1 MGKTKQKVRARLKMV
16 SPSWLLVALI
26 AHMCHSSRGSRCWDS
41 PLCANLSNKQRI
53 LECIRMCMSA
63 VPNESPQIPDVNEAE
78 DPLGLVQNGLTS
90 EDRSR
95 SDERRSYSME
105 HFRWGK
111 PSGRKRRP
119 VKVFS
124 SSLEG
129 EGSSEGKLP
138 LRARRR
144 LEAKRSGDTPP
155 GSRSKTSFTSYS
167 KQERKDGTYRMS
179 HFRWGSPPATKRNGN
194 FLRQWQEER
203 PQSPLSKL
211 LRNFMRN
218 DIETMVG

>member
-1 MGKTKQKVRARLKMV
+1 MV
-16 SPSWLLVALI
+16 SPSWLFVALI
-26 AHMCHSSRGSRCWDS
+26 AHMCHSSRGSKCWDS

-53 LECIRMCMSA
+53 LECIQMCMSELQDDTPQ
-63 VPNESPQIPDVNEAE
+63 VPEVE
-78 DPLGLVQNGLTS
+78 QNSLTS

-95 SDERRSYSME
+95 STERRSYSME

-119 VKVFS
+119 VKVFFS
-124 SSLEG
+124 SSQEG
-129 EGSSEGKLP
+129 EGSSEDTLP
-138 LRARRR
+138 RRARRR
-144 LEAKRSGDTPP
+144 LEVKRNGDSPP

-194 FLRQWQEER
+194 FLKPWQSER
-203 PQSPLSKL
+203 PQSPLSNL
-211 LRNFMRN
+211 LRNFVGK
-218 DIETMVG
+218 DIEKMAG

>member
-1 MGKTKQKVRARLKMV
+1 MA

-26 AHMCHSSRGSRCWDS
+26 AHVCHSSRGSKCWDS
-41 PLCANLSNKQRI
+41 PLCGNLSNKQRI
-53 LECIRMCMSA
+53 LECIRMCMSVA
-63 VPNESPQIPDVNEAE
+63 QDERPQTPGVNEAE
-78 DPLGLVQNGLTS
+78 GPLGLGQGLTS
-90 EDRSR
+90 EDRGR

-129 EGSSEGKLP
+129 EGSSEGRLP

-144 LEAKRSGDTPP
+144 LEAKRSGDPL
-155 GSRSKTSFTSYS
+155 GARSKSTYTSFS

-179 HFRWGSPPATKRNGN
+179 HFRWGSPPATKRNGG
-194 FLRQWQEER
+194 FLKQWQDR
-203 PQSPLSKL
+203 PQGPLSKL
-211 LRNFMRN
+211 FRNYMVN
-218 DIETMVG
+218 DIEVMDA